1 MRLTLLLALLAVGAS
16 AQSIRRLDG
25 SSITAEYAETLARQ
39 TLTQANVTG
48 AQLAIVNDGRLVWSM
63 AHGLRQLD
71 PPLPMTPETTT
82 WAASITKAVFA
93 TFVLQLAERGEFDLD
108 IPIARQLRRP
118 LTDYPEYK
126 ETASHLVRHPH
137 WPLITPRMAL
147 NHTSGLNNLAVLA
160 PDKKI
165 SLRFQPGARF
175 GYSGEA
181 LNLLQMLIEEQK
193 GRPIDDL
200 MQESIFAP
208 LGMTRTAMRFRPEFA
223 ENIADRFGSKGE
235 FLAKTRRN
243 ARAAGSMTTTAEDLG
258 RFAAGLFADQLLR
271 PETRRQLLAP
281 TVPIR
286 TARQFQAAPQP
297 EGRPA
302 KELGLAYGLGWG
314 LLTKTRFGPAFF
326 KEGHGDGAQ
335 TFMICFER
343 GQSCMILLTNS
354 DNGEQ
359 AFRPLLETLFGNTV
373 TPWEWH
379 GYPH

>member
-1 MRLTLLLALLAVGAS
+1 MRLGPLLLLCCLLAP
-16 AQSIRRLDG
+16 AQTIRRLDG
-25 SSITAEYAETLARQ
+25 STITAEFAETFARQ
-39 TLTQANVTG
+39 TLSKANVTG

-63 AHGLRQLD
+63 VHGLRQRE
-71 PPLPMTPETTT
+71 PGLPMTPETTT

-93 TFVLQLAERGEFDLD
+93 TYVLQLVERGEFDLD

-118 LTDYPEYK
+118 LIDYPEYK
-126 ETASHLVRHPH
+126 ETASRLARHPH

-147 NHTSGLNNLAVLA
+147 SHTSGLNNLAVLA

-165 SLRFQPGARF
+165 SFRFKPGARY

-193 GRPIDDL
+193 GRPIDEL
-200 MQESIFAP
+200 MHESIFAP
-208 LGMTRTAMRFRPEFA
+208 LGMTRTGMRFRPEFEA
-223 ENIADRFGSKGE
+223 NIADRFGDKGQ

-243 ARAAGSMTTTAEDLG
+243 ARAAGSLTTTAEDLV
-258 RFAAGLFADQLLR
+258 RFATGLFDHQLLR

-281 TVPIR
+281 AVSIR
-286 TARQFQAAPQP
+286 TVRQFQPAPQP
-297 EGRPA
+297 EGIPA
-302 KELGLAYGLGWG
+302 KQLGLAYGLGWG
-314 LLTKTRFGPAFF
+314 LLTKTKFGPAFF

-335 TFMICFER
+335 TFLICFER

-359 AFRPLLETLFGNTV
+359 TFRPLLETLFGNTV

-379 GYPH
+379 GYP

>member
-1 MRLTLLLALLAVGAS
+1 MRFTPLLLLLALVAP
-16 AQSIRRLDG
+16 AQTIRRLDG
-25 SSITAEYAETLARQ
+25 STITAEFAEEFARK
-39 TLTQANVTG
+39 TLTDANVTG
-48 AQLAIVNDGRLVWSM
+48 AQIAILNDGRLVWSM
-63 AHGLRQLD
+63 VHGLRQQD
-71 PPLPMTPETTT
+71 PDLPMTPETTT

-93 TFVLQLAERGEFDLD
+93 TYVLQLVERGEFDLD
-108 IPIARQLRRP
+108 LPIARQLRKP

-126 ETASHLVRHPH
+126 ETASKLVKERS

-165 SLRFQPGARF
+165 SLRFKPGARYS
-175 GYSGEA
+175 YSGEA

-193 GRPIDDL
+193 GRPIDEL
-200 MQESIFAP
+200 MQESLFTP
-208 LGMTRTAMRFRPEFA
+208 LQMTRTGMRFRPEF
-223 ENIADRFGSKGE
+223 ESNIADRFNEQGA
-235 FLAKTRRN
+235 FIAKTRRN
-243 ARAAGSMTTTAEDLG
+243 ARAAGSMTTTATDLA
-258 RFAAGLFADQLLR
+258 RFATALFENQLLQ
-271 PETRRQLLAP
+271 PATRQQLLAP
-281 TVPIR
+281 SVQIR
-286 TARQFQAAPQP
+286 TVRQFQPAPQP
-297 EGRPA
+297 EGLPA

-314 LLTKTRFGPAFF
+314 LLTKTKFGKAFF

-354 DNGEQ
+354 DNGER
-359 AFRPLLETLFGNTV
+359 AYRPLLETLYGNTV